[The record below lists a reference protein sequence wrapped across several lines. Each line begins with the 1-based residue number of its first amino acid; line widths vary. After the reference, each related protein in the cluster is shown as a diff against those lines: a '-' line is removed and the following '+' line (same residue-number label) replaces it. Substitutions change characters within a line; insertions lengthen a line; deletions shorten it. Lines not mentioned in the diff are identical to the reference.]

1 MAKMAIMKIAKLKV
15 EMPAV
20 ANQSPTRPAATLFH
34 LMSEGLDEMLT
45 KKELAAR
52 LKVGVRT
59 IERWQHDGGLP
70 SLKIFNVV
78 LFHWPEV
85 LAHLKANFRVRPQ
98 GVVSPAEEK
107 KLKVEMKAGGGR

>member
-1 MAKMAIMKIAKLKV
+1 MKTKMR
-15 EMPAV
+15 V
-20 ANQSPTRPAATLFH
+20 ATNQPLTRPATTLFH
-34 LMSEGLDEMLT
+34 LMSEGSDEMLT

-70 SLKIFNVV
+70 SLKIVNVV

-85 LAHLKANFRVRPQ
+85 LAYLKTNFRVRPR
-98 GVVSPAEEK
+98 GVVSPAEGEK
-107 KLKVEMKAGGGR
+107 RKVEMKAGGGR

>member
-1 MAKMAIMKIAKLKV
+1 MKIKKLKV

-20 ANQSPTRPAATLFH
+20 ANQSLTRPAATLFH

-59 IERWQHDGGLP
+59 IERWQYDGSLP
-70 SLKIFNVV
+70 SFKIFNVV

-85 LAHLKANFRVRPQ
+85 LAHLKANFRVCPR
-98 GVVSPAEEK
+98 GVVSPAESEK
-107 KLKVEMKAGGGR
+107 REVEMKAGGER